1 MAESHPDIDISP
13 AHWQIVESI
22 LAEHLGGYEV
32 WAFGSR
38 ARHTAKPYSDLDL
51 AVITQTPLPLSI
63 LTATNLA
70 FEESDLPWSV
80 DLLDWASTSAGF
92 KALIEQDHRVV
103 QQSGRYRVNT
113 NPQDSNI
120 QTRTVMTDLLDP
132 TNDYVFKRLFAEAPD
147 LLVDLIN
154 DLRPNLP
161 NIESVEILNPNIE
174 PSELTGKYIILDVL
188 AKDDDGHCYNV
199 EVQVRRYGAWH
210 KRGLFYLARTL
221 GTQLDAGE
229 DYQHLRASVG
239 LHLLDFD
246 LFTDT
251 ENERKQAIWRFEMRD
266 ETQPDIS
273 LGNILQMNLIELN
286 KADRLGLPEGS
297 IRAWIT
303 FFKHWQE
310 ELTMANIAHE
320 PVKKA
325 MNRIRELSA
334 DEEARRL
341 AFVRERALR
350 DEVSLLND
358 ARREEAQR
366 ILHRLL
372 TKRFGDLPEWASQKL
387 NSSNAQQLED
397 WTDEILVAKSLDELF
412 KHES

>member
-1 MAESHPDIDISP
+1 MS
-13 AHWQIVESI
+13 
-22 LAEHLGGYEV
+22 
-32 WAFGSR
+32 
-38 ARHTAKPYSDLDL
+38 
-51 AVITQTPLPLSI
+51 
-63 LTATNLA
+63 
-70 FEESDLPWSV
+70 
-80 DLLDWASTSAGF
+80 
-92 KALIEQDHRVV
+92 
-103 QQSGRYRVNT
+103 
-113 NPQDSNI
+113 
-120 QTRTVMTDLLDP
+120 DLLDP

-154 DLRPNLP
+154 DLRPDLP
-161 NIESVEILNPNIE
+161 NIASVEILNPTIE

-188 AKDDDGHCYNV
+188 ARDGDGHCYNV

-221 GTQLDAGE
+221 GTQLSGGE
-229 DYQHLRASVG
+229 DYQELRASVG

-251 ENERKQAIWRFEMRD
+251 GNERQQAIWRFEMRD
-266 ETQPDIS
+266 EIQPEVS

-286 KADRLGLPEGS
+286 KADRLGLPDGP

-310 ELTMANIAHE
+310 ELTMADVAHE

-325 MNRIRELSA
+325 MSRIRELSA

-358 ARREEAQR
+358 AEKRGRMEGRTETMRETARNLMNRTEMNDTMIAE
-366 ILHRLL
+366 ISGLPVESV
-372 TKRFGDLPEWASQKL
+372 TKLRSE
-387 NSSNAQQLED
+387 
-397 WTDEILVAKSLDELF
+397 T
-412 KHES
+412 KH